1 MLKTGRDYHDLGGSY
16 LEQSTGTK
24 ARDQGIGSVEK
35 VNSPY
40 D

>member
-1 MLKTGRDYHDLGGSY
+1 MLKTGRDYHGLGGSY

-24 ARDQGIGSVEK
+24 AFSVEK
-35 VNSPY
+35 MNSPC